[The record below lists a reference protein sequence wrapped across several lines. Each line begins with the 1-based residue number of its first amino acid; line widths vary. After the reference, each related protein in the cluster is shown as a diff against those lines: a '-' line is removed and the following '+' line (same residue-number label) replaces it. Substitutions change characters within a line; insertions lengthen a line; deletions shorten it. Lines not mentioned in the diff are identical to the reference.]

1 MVKITSIGDRLSSDE
16 NVGPPVMKM
25 SLITAFPAFV
35 GRVITFHYNI

>member
-16 NVGPPVMKM
+16 NVGTPVMKM

-35 GRVITFHYNI
+35 GRVITFRYSI